1 MAQIL
6 MPKATAVW
14 LVENTT
20 LSFEQIAAFCGL
32 HPLEVQGI
40 ADGEVAIGII
50 GTDPTSNGQ
59 LTADEIKRCEG
70 DPAARLT
77 QAKVNIPLP
86 QIRTKGPR
94 YTPVSKRQDKPD
106 AVAWLVRHH
115 PELSDAQVSK
125 LIGTTKQTIAQVR
138 DRTHWNTANLRP
150 RDPVLLGL
158 CTQTDLNAAILKARK
173 AAGKPATLEPLVPP
187 EPVHEEPA
195 QQPTDGRPLQRVLRR
210 QQELSAAHRLACPLF
225 RLTGPPSLRAGDPI
239 PSHRTWIAGHDADP
253 GQGPS
258 TRARHLAGNGEG
270 GVLRWRFIIPNLPLD
285 S

>member
-20 LSFEQIAAFCGL
+20 LSFEQIAEFCGL

-70 DPAARLT
+70 DPAGRLQ

-195 QQPTDGRPLQRVLRR
+195 QQPAEAGRY
-210 QQELSAAHRLACPLF
+210 SAF
-225 RLTGPPSLRAGDPI
+225 F
-239 PSHRTWIAGHDADP
+239 
-253 GQGPS
+253 
-258 TRARHLAGNGEG
+258 G
-270 GVLRWRFIIPNLPLD
+270 G
-285 S
+285 SKS

>member
-173 AAGKPATLEPLVPP
+173 AAGKPATLEPLNP
-187 EPVHEEPA
+187 EPQPEEPA
-195 QQPTDGRPLQRVLRR
+195 QQPTEGRHDY
-210 QQELSAAHRLACPLF
+210 SAF
-225 RLTGPPSLRAGDPI
+225 F
-239 PSHRTWIAGHDADP
+239 
-253 GQGPS
+253 
-258 TRARHLAGNGEG
+258 GNK
-270 GVLRWRFIIPNLPLD
+270 

>member
-1 MAQIL
+1 MASPL

-14 LVENTT
+14 LVENTSLT
-20 LSFEQIAAFCGL
+20 FDQIAEFCGL
-32 HPLEVQGI
+32 HRLEVQGI

-50 GTDPTSNGQ
+50 GLDPMANGQ
-59 LTADEIKRCEG
+59 LTSEEIKRCEAEP
-70 DPAARLT
+70 DARLQ
-77 QAKVNIPLP
+77 QAKVSIPLP

-115 PELSDAQVSK
+115 PELSDAQISK

-173 AAGKPATLEPLVPP
+173 AAGKPATLEPLTP
-187 EPVHEEPA
+187 EPPQEEPA
-195 QQPTDGRPLQRVLRR
+195 AQQPGDSGRHDY
-210 QQELSAAHRLACPLF
+210 SAF
-225 RLTGPPSLRAGDPI
+225 F
-239 PSHRTWIAGHDADP
+239 
-253 GQGPS
+253 
-258 TRARHLAGNGEG
+258 GNK
-270 GVLRWRFIIPNLPLD
+270 

>member
-70 DPAARLT
+70 DPAGRLQ

-173 AAGKPATLEPLVPP
+173 AAGKPATLEPLNP
-187 EPVHEEPA
+187 EPAPAEEPA
-195 QQPTDGRPLQRVLRR
+195 QQPADSRHDY
-210 QQELSAAHRLACPLF
+210 SAF
-225 RLTGPPSLRAGDPI
+225 F
-239 PSHRTWIAGHDADP
+239 
-253 GQGPS
+253 
-258 TRARHLAGNGEG
+258 GNK
-270 GVLRWRFIIPNLPLD
+270 

>member
-1 MAQIL
+1 MAQVL

-50 GTDPTSNGQ
+50 GLDPTANGQ
-59 LTADEIKRCEG
+59 LTAEEIKRCEN
-70 DPAARLT
+70 DPEARLQ
-77 QAKVNIPLP
+77 QAKVSIPLP

-115 PELSDAQVSK
+115 PELSDAQISK

-173 AAGKPATLEPLVPP
+173 AAGKPATLEPLNP
-187 EPVHEEPA
+187 EPQPEEPA
-195 QQPTDGRPLQRVLRR
+195 QQPGDAGRY
-210 QQELSAAHRLACPLF
+210 SAF
-225 RLTGPPSLRAGDPI
+225 F
-239 PSHRTWIAGHDADP
+239 
-253 GQGPS
+253 
-258 TRARHLAGNGEG
+258 GNK
-270 GVLRWRFIIPNLPLD
+270 N
-285 S
+285 